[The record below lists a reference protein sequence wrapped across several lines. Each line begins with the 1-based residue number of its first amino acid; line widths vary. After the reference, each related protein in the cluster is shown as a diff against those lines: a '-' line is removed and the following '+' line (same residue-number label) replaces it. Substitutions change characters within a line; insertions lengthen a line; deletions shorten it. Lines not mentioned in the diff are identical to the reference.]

1 MKLKALFFLTL
12 CSFIFSGC
20 TDDEDPIM
28 MNFVSGTGYVSSNTT
43 LPPGS
48 DIIVAIE
55 VESLEDAVNTYK
67 VVESVNG
74 ATGVTVVDETG
85 IDANIFG
92 YEHWDTI
99 DSTSGATHKFTCTIT
114 TAKGVSKSLDVT
126 VTVQ

>member
-1 MKLKALFFLTL
+1 MMKALLFLTL
-12 CSFIFSGC
+12 CSVILASC

-28 MNFVSGTGYVSSNTT
+28 MNFVPGSGYVSSNTT

-74 ATGVTVVDETG
+74 AAGVTVVDETG
-85 IDANIFG
+85 INANIYG
-92 YEHWDTI
+92 YEYWDTI
-99 DSTSGATHKFTCTIT
+99 DSTSGTTHKFTCTIT